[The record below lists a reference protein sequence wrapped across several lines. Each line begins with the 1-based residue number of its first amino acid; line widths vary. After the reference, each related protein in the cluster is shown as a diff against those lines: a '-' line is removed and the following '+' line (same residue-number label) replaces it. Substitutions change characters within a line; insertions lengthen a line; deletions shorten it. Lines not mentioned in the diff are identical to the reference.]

1 MDHSNFIA
9 IGKIVK
15 TIGIKG
21 NLKVVYLTD
30 FPERF
35 ENLEKVFLFDE
46 DKNAFLANGE
56 DTGFYFSEKKINDK
70 HINVKF
76 RDYDSIE
83 ESRRLINA
91 YLMIEEKDRVKL
103 EEGSYFYHDIIGCE
117 IFDKGEFIGTI
128 KAVVNYGSGDLF
140 SVKTEI
146 KEILIPFRREFILK
160 IDTVNKRI
168 DADLIEGFTE

>member
-1 MDHSNFIA
+1 MDRNNFIA

-30 FPERF
+30 FPERYKT
-35 ENLEKVFLFDE
+35 LEKVFLFDE
-46 DKNAFLANGE
+46 DKNVFLTNGKSVY
-56 DTGFYFSEKKINDK
+56 FYFTEKKISDK
-70 HINVKF
+70 YINVKF

-83 ESRRLINA
+83 KSRELINGFI
-91 YLMIEEKDRVKL
+91 MIEEKDKVKL
-103 EEGSYFYHDIIGCE
+103 NEGIYFYHDLTGCE
-117 IFDKGEFIGTI
+117 VYDKGKFIGI
-128 KAVVNYGSGDLF
+128 VNSVVNYGSGDLF

-146 KEILIPFRREFILK
+146 KEILIPFRKEFIEK

-168 DADLIEGFTE
+168 DADLIEGFTD